1 MHPYELT
8 QRGGIINYGARN
20 EETGLQWLKRLRQ
33 RCPASVWLNP
43 ESERVWGAPTIKTV
57 RTVFPMFPL
66 TLDGLTEAVDT
77 LRGAKPNI
85 PMKEQAVDPMAAFR
99 SL

>member
-1 MHPYELT
+1 
-8 QRGGIINYGARN
+8 
-20 EETGLQWLKRLRQ
+20 
-33 RCPASVWLNP
+33 
-43 ESERVWGAPTIKTV
+43 
-57 RTVFPMFPL
+57 MFPL

-85 PMKEQAVDPMAAFR
+85 ATKEQPVDPMAAFR